1 MIFRNRVSCGNTVK
15 HIEFIQCFRVSVFS
29 PNRGRLTRCILS
41 VFPCF
46 KCFPLKG
53 AAGGELAT
61 SPFGDGR
68 CV

>member
-1 MIFRNRVSCGNTVK
+1 MIFKKRVSYRNMEK
-15 HIEFIQCFRVSVFS
+15 HSDFIQCFGVSVF
-29 PNRGRLTRCILS
+29 PLNRGRITRCILS

-53 AAGGELAT
+53 VAGGELAT